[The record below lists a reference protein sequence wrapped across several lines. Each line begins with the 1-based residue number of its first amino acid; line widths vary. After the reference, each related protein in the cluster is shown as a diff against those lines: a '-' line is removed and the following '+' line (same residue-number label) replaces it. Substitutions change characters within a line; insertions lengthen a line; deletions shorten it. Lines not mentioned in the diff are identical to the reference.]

1 MLIGLGA
8 GLACFWAVNLKP
20 RLGVDD
26 ALDVWGVHGV
36 GGVWGA
42 LAVGIFATISVNGAG
57 ANGLLYGNPLLL
69 LKQSVAVLVTAG
81 YAMGMTWAILK
92 FLERTVGLRVAER
105 EEHLGLD
112 ASQHGEA
119 AYIN

>member
-1 MLIGLGA
+1 
-8 GLACFWAVNLKP
+8 
-20 RLGVDD
+20 
-26 ALDVWGVHGV
+26 
-36 GGVWGA
+36 
-42 LAVGIFATISVNGAG
+42 
-57 ANGLLYGNPLLL
+57 
-69 LKQSVAVLVTAG
+69 
-81 YAMGMTWAILK
+81 MTWAILK